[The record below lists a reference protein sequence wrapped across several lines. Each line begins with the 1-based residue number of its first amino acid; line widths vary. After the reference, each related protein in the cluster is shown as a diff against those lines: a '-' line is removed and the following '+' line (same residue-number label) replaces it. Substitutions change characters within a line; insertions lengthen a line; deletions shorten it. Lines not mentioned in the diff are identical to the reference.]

1 MAPRTNVPAQDEN
14 PQVNTPTQEVVDAQV
29 EEQVDDILA
38 QFDMKS
44 FTDVVK
50 QLRKDF
56 GKPIKRTVKNIN
68 HEVLDT
74 YTRVSFTLREPV
86 KAYQYK
92 DDDFVL
98 TGSNI
103 IFTSIYAVAGML
115 KENDDLAFLANDII
129 ANPKL
134 LNLLVIAGQIEI
146 IQQEVKEG
154 EEYVN
159 PFSSN
164 PEPTTFEH
172 DVIINHIISLTPG
185 KVGLKFVDKYMDKM
199 MDID

>member
-1 MAPRTNVPAQDEN
+1 MAKTTAPIQANE
-14 PQVNTPTQEVVDAQV
+14 PQVEQAETQVV
-29 EEQVDDILA
+29 EQENDVILE
-38 QFDMKS
+38 FEGVKS
-44 FTDVVK
+44 FKDIVK
-50 QLRKDF
+50 QLTKDY
-56 GKPIKRTVKNIN
+56 GKPIKRTVKNVN
-68 HEVLDT
+68 HEILDT

-86 KAYQYK
+86 KQYAYK
-92 DDDFVL
+92 DDEFVL

-103 IFTSIYAVAGML
+103 IFTSIYAIAGML
-115 KENDDLAFLANDII
+115 KEDDDLAFIANDII

-134 LNLLVIAGQIEI
+134 LNLLATAGTIEI

-172 DVIINHIISLTPG
+172 DIIINHVISLKPG
-185 KVGLKFVDKYMDKM
+185 KVGLKFLDRYMDKM
-199 MDID
+199 MEME